1 MRLPVIVRTAYRC
14 IGACIASIA
23 CASLAPSAHAGSA
36 YRGPADPDKVLRV
49 VFEASDDG
57 FDIVRTN
64 NSLYSTWVGQAIFEP
79 LLNYDYLARPAK
91 LMPGTAEALP
101 EITDDGKTYVFHLR
115 KGIYFAIDPAFKGK
129 RRELT
134 AADYI
139 YTIKRILDPKIRAAQ
154 AVSFEHKIVGL
165 DDLVASAK
173 KTNSFDYDAPIAG
186 LEALD
191 RYTLRIR
198 LTAPD
203 PNFSYLLA
211 DVNAGAVARE
221 VVDYYGDNLGHH
233 PVGTGPYVLKQ
244 YVPRSKIV
252 LEANPDYRGFTWDFK
267 STGDPWDDQIVR
279 EMKGKKMPQ
288 IGRVEVSIIE
298 EDQSR
303 WLALDSGQIDLNW
316 IPPTAIN
323 KVLDNGK
330 LNAAYRARGYKLHR
344 FVNADITYSYFNFK
358 DPVLGG
364 FSKEKMA
371 LRRAIM
377 MSHKI
382 GDEINQVRYGE
393 AVRAES
399 PVPPGMIGYDPDF
412 RSGIANDPA
421 FANKLLDKFGYK
433 RGADGYRMLPDGKP
447 LTIRFATQPN
457 ATNQQL
463 VEVWKR
469 SFDDIGLRS
478 EFPVSSFADNLKA
491 ASRCELMMWGLA
503 DNANIPDAMSFLEK
517 FYGPNSGQGNMG
529 CYRSEAFDGMYRQVR
544 LMPDSPDRQALLRKM
559 YRQLEIDGVEAL
571 ETNRIRS
578 WLLQPWV
585 LGFKKHPVVNGDW
598 MYLDIEK
605 H

>member
-1 MRLPVIVRTAYRC
+1 MRLPFVVRTAYRC
-14 IGACIASIA
+14 IGVCIASIA
-23 CASLAPSAHAGSA
+23 CASIALSAHAGT
-36 YRGPADPDKVLRV
+36 ADPDKVLRV

-57 FDIVRTN
+57 FDVVRTN

-115 KGIYFAIDPAFKGK
+115 KGIYFAADPAFKGK

-165 DDLVASAK
+165 DDLVAAAK
-173 KTNSFDYDAPIAG
+173 KTNIFDYDAPIAG

-233 PVGTGPYVLKQ
+233 PVGTGPYMLKQ

-252 LEANPDYRGFTWDFK
+252 LEANPDYRGFIWDFK

-399 PVPPGMIGYDPDF
+399 PVPPGIIGYDPDF

-433 RGADGYRMLPDGKP
+433 RGADGYRTMPDGKP

-457 ATNQQL
+457 AINQQL

-469 SFDDIGLRS
+469 SFDSIGIRS
-478 EFPVSSFADNLKA
+478 DFPVSSFADNLKA

-585 LGFKKHPVVNGDW
+585 QGFKKHPVVNGDW